1 MVETTRAPGRR
12 SNQTPDYEMDEV
24 LELTTPEQFKA
35 LGDPL
40 RQKVLELLMERA
52 ATTNQLAD
60 ALGCPNSTM
69 AHHLHVLVEARLV
82 KVVRT
87 RQVRAMTERY
97 YGCTARAFI
106 AIAGANSGEKP
117 PAVEL
122 LYQALKEIASLQN
135 QNPQF
140 LSATFG
146 HTRIPEQQAQA
157 FTERLDQLAQEFEA
171 MREPGEPAYSF
182 LAAVYRSNLP
192 ELPVEDGATGE

>member
-1 MVETTRAPGRR
+1 MAETTRSPGR

-40 RQKVLELLMERA
+40 RQKVLALLVERA
-52 ATTNQLAD
+52 ATTNQLAE

-69 AHHLHVLVEARLV
+69 AHHLRVLVEAGLA

-97 YGCTARAFI
+97 YGRTARTFI
-106 AIAGANSGEKP
+106 GTISGEKP
-117 PAVEL
+117 PSVEI
-122 LYQALKEIASLQN
+122 LYQTLKEIASLQGRD
-135 QNPQF
+135 QQF

-146 HTRIPEQQAQA
+146 HTRISEQQVRA
-157 FTERLDQLAQEFEA
+157 FTERLDQLVQEFEA

-182 LAAVYRSNLP
+182 LAAIYRSNLP
-192 ELPVEDGATGE
+192 ELPAEDEATRE